1 MSCSLSIAPVLMGHS
16 CCVVFGGDPP
26 VSLPAEWHNRDF
38 MDMHSVTDPVLMVEQ
53 WDGCTRLNL
62 QTMPNVNGLG
72 KVTQVASIRNPRLE
86 LQELMCRYNP
96 GPRAYHAAV
105 YFEER
110 MYIFGGRKTDNEFYA
125 DSWYRDD
132 RMPTVSIKKKP
143 KANTADS
150 IFRFAANEGGCSFE
164 YRVWDSLRFKEIRKW
179 SPVVRQTNLEWLD
192 WRKGGPGNGRYVL
205 YVRAVDPA
213 GNRDEKYEKG
223 RNVFAWNYVSPTPL
237 DIIFGCVAGFL
248 FLAFLAY
255 LEYRRRVK
263 KAAMERYAMK
273 RMRRK
278 FKAMQRDLDGRAV
291 DWRTL
296 YQEVRAV

>member
-1 MSCSLSIAPVLMGHS
+1 MQ
-16 CCVVFGGDPP
+16 
-26 VSLPAEWHNRDF
+26 LPAEWHNKNFLDRIK
-38 MDMHSVTDPVLMVEQ
+38 STDPAEMVEE
-53 WDGCTRLNL
+53 WDGCEILDLNAR
-62 QTMPNVNGLG
+62 PNVNGVG
-72 KVTQVASIRNPRLE
+72 KVSQVKEIRNPLPE
-86 LQELMCRYNP
+86 LQELQCRFNP
-96 GPRAYHAAV
+96 GPRAYHAALYV
-105 YFEER
+105 EER
-110 MYIFGGRKTDNEFYA
+110 LYIFGGRQTDNKFYA

-132 RMPTVSIKKKP
+132 RMPSVNMKKRP
-143 KANTADS
+143 KQDSPNS
-150 IFRFAANEGGCSFE
+150 IFRFAVDEAGCYFE
-164 YRVWDSLRFKEIRKW
+164 YRIWDALRYKEIRKW
-179 SPVVRQTNLEWLD
+179 SPVVYQTNVEWLD

-213 GNRDEKYEKG
+213 GNRDEMYERG
-223 RNVFAWNYVSPTPL
+223 RNVYAWNYVSPMPY
-237 DIIFGCVAGFL
+237 DIIFGCVAGFI

-296 YQEVRAV
+296 YQEVREGRQYVWFSEL